1 MTDFVQ
7 LLILFFVGIA
17 AGFINVNAGGG
28 STLTLPTLIFLG
40 LDASVANGTN
50 RIAILFQNIS
60 AVSSFKKET
69 YSQFYISFKLALMT
83 LPGAIVGA
91 YFAINISNE
100 AFEIVLAAIMIGVII
115 SMIIPR
121 KKIEVSPD
129 GKGKQSWLVFLSMFG
144 IGFYGGFIQV
154 GVGFLLMAALHH
166 IMKLNL
172 VYVNM
177 HKVFIVLLYTVPA
190 LIIFI
195 LSDNVNWILGLS
207 LAAGN
212 MIGAWWGAKYSIK
225 GGEKYIR
232 IVLIAAVIIMVI
244 KLLKIF

>member
-1 MTDFVQ
+1 MTDFMQ
-7 LLILFFVGIA
+7 LIIIFFVGLA

-28 STLTLPTLIFLG
+28 SALTLPTLIFFG
-40 LDASVANGTN
+40 LDASIANGTN

-60 AVSSFKKET
+60 AVSSFKQEQ
-69 YSQFYISFKLALMT
+69 YSQFKLSFKLGLMT
-83 LPGAIVGA
+83 LPGAIIGA

-100 AFEIVLAAIMIGVII
+100 AFEIILALIMIGVII

-121 KKIEVSPD
+121 KEIDVSSN
-129 GKGKQSWLVFLSMFG
+129 GEGKQSWLVFLSMFG

-166 IMKLNL
+166 LMKLNL

-177 HKVFIVLLYTVPA
+177 HKVFVVLLYTFPA

-195 LSDNVNWILGLS
+195 ISDNIDWILGS
-207 LAAGN
+207 FN
-212 MIGAWWGAKYSIK
+212 
-225 GGEKYIR
+225 
-232 IVLIAAVIIMVI
+232 
-244 KLLKIF
+244 

>member
-7 LLILFFVGIA
+7 LIIMFFVGIA

-28 STLTLPTLIFLG
+28 SALTLPILIFFG

-50 RIAILFQNIS
+50 RIAIILQNIS
-60 AVSSFKKET
+60 AVSSFKREQ
-69 YSQFYISFKLALMT
+69 YSQFNLSFKLGLMT
-83 LPGAIVGA
+83 LPGAIIGA

-100 AFEIVLAAIMIGVII
+100 VFEIILALIMIGVIL

-121 KKIEVSPD
+121 KEIRVAAD
-129 GKGKQSWLVFLSMFG
+129 GNGKQSWLVFLSMFG

-166 IMKLNL
+166 LMKLNL

-190 LIIFI
+190 LLIFI
-195 LSDNVNWILGLS
+195 ISDNINWILGLS

-212 MIGAWWGAKYSIK
+212 MIGAWWGVKYSIK

-232 IVLIAAVIIMVI
+232 IILIVAVIIMVV